1 MRRKRE
7 NQLPLSGLWP
17 GHRLAQELKAVSKIL
32 DDNPSI
38 LGLVLHDLCD
48 TAGSGQG
55 APGLSAE
62 QVLRAAILKNWHQL
76 PDTKLAFLLS
86 DSQSFRRFARLPWQW
101 TPQCLLPPGQHQPDS
116 SRNLAADQP
125 APGAMGGGPGTG
137 TGTEDPSRC
146 HGRGK
151 PHPLSA
157 GFPDVV
163 RLGSSPHPL
172 AAPLGPTSQD
182 RLFGSPAPGQATL
195 SPNIANHRGKR
206 RLRAYRDLLKVARKT
221 AHDAERALRQAD
233 RFTDLPSLVIAGQLR
248 HYLDLTKKIIDQT
261 ERRVLRG
268 ETVPAAEKVLSWF
281 EEHTDII
288 KKKRRET
295 VFGHKLFLTGGV
307 SGLMLDAE
315 VVRGNPNDAGQFQ
328 PWMRRQY
335 DLYGRWPR
343 QVSCDGCFASRS
355 HLEWAKKQGVQ
366 DVAFAKKRGLKV
378 PEMVR
383 SSWVYRQLRRFR
395 AGIEGCISWLK
406 RVFGLGRCTWKG
418 WPHFQQYVY
427 LSIVSFNLLV
437 LARLLL

>member
-62 QVLRAAILKNWHQL
+62 QVLRAAILKHWHQL

-101 TPQCLLPPGQHQPDS
+101 TPSASCLQDNISRIQAGTWQQINRLLVQWAEGQGLERGRKIRADATAVESPIPYPRDS
-116 SRNLAADQP
+116 QMLSDSVRVLTRWLRRLARPHKIVFSDHRRRAKR
-125 APGAMGGGPGTG
+125 
-137 TGTEDPSRC
+137 RC
-146 HGRGK
+146 
-151 PHPLSA
+151 L
-157 GFPDVV
+157 
-163 RLGSSPHPL
+163 
-172 AAPLGPTSQD
+172 
-182 RLFGSPAPGQATL
+182 
-195 SPNIANHRGKR
+195 NIANHRGKR

-221 AHDAERALRQAD
+221 AHYAERALRQAD
-233 RFTDLPSLVIAGQLR
+233 RFTDLPSLIIAGQLR

-355 HLEWAKKQGVQ
+355 NLEWAKKQGVQ
-366 DVAFAKKRGLKV
+366 DVSFAKKRGLKV

>member
-101 TPQCLLPPGQHQPDS
+101 TPSASCLQDNISRIQAGTWQQINRLLVQWAEGQGLERGRKIRADATAVESPIPYPRDS
-116 SRNLAADQP
+116 QMLSDSVRVLTRWLRRLARPHKIVFSDHRRRAKR
-125 APGAMGGGPGTG
+125 
-137 TGTEDPSRC
+137 RC
-146 HGRGK
+146 
-151 PHPLSA
+151 L
-157 GFPDVV
+157 
-163 RLGSSPHPL
+163 
-172 AAPLGPTSQD
+172 
-182 RLFGSPAPGQATL
+182 
-195 SPNIANHRGKR
+195 NIANHRGKR

-221 AHDAERALRQAD
+221 AHDAKRALRQAD

-248 HYLDLTKKIIDQT
+248 HYLDLTKKIIHQT

-268 ETVPAAEKVLSWF
+268 ETVPAAEKGLSLF

-288 KKKRRET
+288 KKKGIIYESAET
-295 VFGHKLFLTGGV
+295 
-307 SGLMLDAE
+307 
-315 VVRGNPNDAGQFQ
+315 
-328 PWMRRQY
+328 
-335 DLYGRWPR
+335 
-343 QVSCDGCFASRS
+343 
-355 HLEWAKKQGVQ
+355 
-366 DVAFAKKRGLKV
+366 
-378 PEMVR
+378 
-383 SSWVYRQLRRFR
+383 
-395 AGIEGCISWLK
+395 
-406 RVFGLGRCTWKG
+406 
-418 WPHFQQYVY
+418 
-427 LSIVSFNLLV
+427 
-437 LARLLL
+437 

>member
-76 PDTKLAFLLS
+76 PYTKLAFLLS

-101 TPQCLLPPGQHQPDS
+101 TPSASCLQDNISRIQAGTWQQINRLLVQWAEGQGLERGRKIRADATAVESPIPYPRDS
-116 SRNLAADQP
+116 QMLSDSVRVLTRWLRRLARPHKIVFSDHRRRAKR
-125 APGAMGGGPGTG
+125 
-137 TGTEDPSRC
+137 RC
-146 HGRGK
+146 
-151 PHPLSA
+151 L
-157 GFPDVV
+157 
-163 RLGSSPHPL
+163 
-172 AAPLGPTSQD
+172 
-182 RLFGSPAPGQATL
+182 
-195 SPNIANHRGKR
+195 NIANHRGKR

-221 AHDAERALRQAD
+221 AHYAERALRQAD

-268 ETVPAAEKVLSWF
+268 ETVPAAEKVLSLF

-288 KKKRRET
+288 KKGGRET
-295 VFGHKLFLTGGV
+295 VFGHKLFLTGGG
-307 SGLMLDAE
+307 SGLMLDGE
-315 VVRGNPNDAGQFQ
+315 VVRGNPADAAQFQ
-328 PWMRRQY
+328 PWRQRQF

-343 QVSCDGCFASRS
+343 QVSFDGCFASRAN
-355 HLEWAKKQGVQ
+355 LEWAKAQGIQ
-366 DVAFAKKRGLKV
+366 DVAFAKKGRLKV
-378 PEMVR
+378 DQMVR
-383 SSWVYRQLRRFR
+383 SDWVYRQLRRFR
-395 AGIEGCISWLK
+395 AGIEGCISMLK
-406 RVFGLGRCTWKG
+406 RVFGVGRCTWRG

-427 LSIVSFNLLV
+427 LSITSFNLLV

>member
-76 PDTKLAFLLS
+76 PYTKLAFLLS

-195 SPNIANHRGKR
+195 LRTSP
-206 RLRAYRDLLKVARKT
+206 T
-221 AHDAERALRQAD
+221 
-233 RFTDLPSLVIAGQLR
+233 
-248 HYLDLTKKIIDQT
+248 
-261 ERRVLRG
+261 
-268 ETVPAAEKVLSWF
+268 
-281 EEHTDII
+281 
-288 KKKRRET
+288 
-295 VFGHKLFLTGGV
+295 TGA
-307 SGLMLDAE
+307 S
-315 VVRGNPNDAGQFQ
+315 VVCEPI
-328 PWMRRQY
+328 
-335 DLYGRWPR
+335 
-343 QVSCDGCFASRS
+343 
-355 HLEWAKKQGVQ
+355 
-366 DVAFAKKRGLKV
+366 
-378 PEMVR
+378 
-383 SSWVYRQLRRFR
+383 
-395 AGIEGCISWLK
+395 GIC
-406 RVFGLGRCTWKG
+406 
-418 WPHFQQYVY
+418 
-427 LSIVSFNLLV
+427 
-437 LARLLL
+437 